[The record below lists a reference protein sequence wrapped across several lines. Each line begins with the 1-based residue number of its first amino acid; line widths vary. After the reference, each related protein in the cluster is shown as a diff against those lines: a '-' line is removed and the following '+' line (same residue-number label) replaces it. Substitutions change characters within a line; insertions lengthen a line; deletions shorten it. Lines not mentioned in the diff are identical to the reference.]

1 MNYKNL
7 YNNDRYKD
15 NYYARQSGNYFPPI
29 EIDVSAN
36 ITKPHLDFHISKFDK
51 TFVCC
56 ASKVMQTR
64 RKRLEYVKLQN
75 TNPFN
80 SKDIIKFFI

>member
-15 NYYARQSGNYFPPI
+15 NYYARQSGNYFPPT
-29 EIDVSAN
+29 EIDVTAN

-64 RKRLEYVKLQN
+64 RKRLEYVKL
-75 TNPFN
+75 
-80 SKDIIKFFI
+80 